1 MGEKKE
7 LRAVQL
13 LQVFSWIANITGIL
27 LIIFNAADFT
37 TENMNLMVGMGF
49 LIAGMGIFFIMS
61 SVFQLLHVNN
71 RERL

>member
-1 MGEKKE
+1 
-7 LRAVQL
+7 
-13 LQVFSWIANITGIL
+13 
-27 LIIFNAADFT
+27 
-37 TENMNLMVGMGF
+37 MVGMGF